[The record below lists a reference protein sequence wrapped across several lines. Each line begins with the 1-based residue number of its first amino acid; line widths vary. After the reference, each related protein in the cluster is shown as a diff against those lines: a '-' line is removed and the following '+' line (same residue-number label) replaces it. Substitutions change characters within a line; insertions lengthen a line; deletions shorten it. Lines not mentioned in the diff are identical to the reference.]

1 MNDRFLEAL
10 GLCKKAGKLSFGFET
25 VKLAAQ
31 KGEALIVFSSSDLSK
46 KTQKELEFVC
56 ENTETEHI
64 ITEYDMKT
72 LGQSIGKM
80 TGIIAVT
87 DMGFAKMLKQ
97 KLRDRE
103 GI

>member
-10 GLCKKAGKLSFGFET
+10 GLCKKAGKVCFGFET
-25 VKLAAQ
+25 VKIAAQ
-31 KGEALIVFSSSDLSK
+31 KCEAQIIFSASDLSK
-46 KTQKELEFVC
+46 KTLKELEFIC
-56 ENTETEHI
+56 ENTQTEHI

-72 LGQSIGKM
+72 LGSSIGKL

>member
-10 GLCKKAGKLSFGFET
+10 GLSKKAGKICFGFET

-31 KGEALIVFSSSDLSK
+31 KGEAQIIFSACDLSK
-46 KTQKELEFVC
+46 KTQKELEFIC
-56 ENTETEHI
+56 ENTKTEHI

-72 LGQSIGKM
+72 LGNSIGKL
-80 TGIIAVT
+80 TGIIAIT
-87 DMGFAKMLKQ
+87 DLGFAKMLKQ
-97 KLRDRE
+97 KLRNRE